1 MATPRILSIKPLDGL
16 QILVHFVDGTDKI
29 YDCRPLLLRAAL
41 QPLATQAFFRQIKVD
56 TGGHGVSW
64 SDEVDLSEYE
74 LWTNG
79 MVLTGP
85 VTAAPANEPKK
96 GHI

>member
-1 MATPRILSIKPLDGL
+1 MLTPRILSARPLDGL

-29 YDCRPLLLRAAL
+29 YDCRPLLERAVF
-41 QPLATQAFFRQIKVD
+41 QPLATEAFFRQIKVD
-56 TGGHGVSW
+56 SGGYGVSW

-79 MVLTGP
+79 RVLEL
-85 VTAAPANEPKK
+85 AY
-96 GHI
+96 

>member
-1 MATPRILSIKPLDGL
+1 MAPPRILSAKPLEDL

-29 YDCRPLLLRAAL
+29 YDCRPLLQRAVFL
-41 QPLATQAFFRQIKVD
+41 PLATQAFFRQIKVD
-56 TGGHGVSW
+56 CGGYGVSW

-79 MVLTGP
+79 RVL
-85 VTAAPANEPKK
+85 AQA
-96 GHI
+96 H